1 MPSSKNRSAFIN
13 EQERESRGMKV
24 ELSKFRVKE
33 GKSKRVDEW
42 MELLNSHMNEVL
54 LTLKDEK
61 MHVEA
66 IFRERNEEGE
76 FLYWF
81 SVQGEGGILVEE
93 SEHEIDKKHLEFWY
107 ECIDEEYVSPV
118 MTTEVVMIPEH
129 ICKAME

>member
-1 MPSSKNRSAFIN
+1 
-13 EQERESRGMKV
+13 MKV

-42 MELLNSHMNEVL
+42 MELLNTHMNEVL

-81 SVQGEGGILVEE
+81 SVQGEGGISVEE
-93 SEHEIDKKHLEFWY
+93 SEHEIDKKPLAFWY
-107 ECIDEEYVSPV
+107 ECIDEEYNEPV
-118 MTTEVVMIPEH
+118 ITTEVVMIPEH
-129 ICKAME
+129 IRKAME